1 MRSPKLVND
10 TLEEISY
17 VLEDKG
23 DLGEQALSKA
33 AEVAMTT
40 QLDEVEKLD
49 VNIRTDPF
57 KLVQGQLD
65 SVKIEGEGLVMKKDL
80 RAEEV
85 QVTTNNIAIN
95 PLSAAFGKIELT
107 RPTEADAQVVLTEQD
122 IERAFNSEF
131 IHNKLQNLE
140 VNIEGKPTKIDTS
153 KIEFRL
159 PGESKVA
166 LNAEIVLKDTGATN
180 QVSFTAVPRMN
191 AGQRILLEDIE
202 YAQGVENSPLTEA
215 LLESARELLD
225 LSNFELPGM
234 SFRLTSLDVQPG
246 KLLLQAQAYVAK
258 FPEA

>member
-1 MRSPKLVND
+1 V
-10 TLEEISY
+10 LEE
-17 VLEDKG
+17 KG

-33 AEVAMTT
+33 AEVAMKT

-65 SVKIEGEGLVMKKDL
+65 SVEIEGEGLVMQKDL

-85 QVTTNNIAIN
+85 QVTTNQIAIN

-107 RPTEADAQVVLTEQD
+107 HPAEADAQVVLTEQD

-131 IHNKLQNLE
+131 VHEKLQNLE
-140 VNIEGKPTKIDTS
+140 VNLDEKPAKINIG

-166 LNAEIVLKDTGATN
+166 LNAEIVLKETGETKQIA
-180 QVSFTAVPRMN
+180 FTAMPRMSSI
-191 AGQRILLEDIE
+191 GQRISLEDVQYTE
-202 YAQGVENSPLTEA
+202 GKEASPEVTAA
-215 LLESARELLD
+215 LLKSSSELLD
-225 LSNFELPGM
+225 LDNFELTGM
-234 SFRLTSLDVQPG
+234 SFTIKSLDVQPG
-246 KLLLQAQAYVAK
+246 KLTIHAQAYVEK

>member
-1 MRSPKLVND
+1 M
-10 TLEEISY
+10 
-17 VLEDKG
+17 LEDKG

-33 AEVAMTT
+33 AEVAMMT
-40 QLDEVEKLD
+40 QLDEAEKLD

-85 QVTTNNIAIN
+85 QVQTNDIAIN
-95 PLSAAFGKIELT
+95 PLAAAFGKIELT
-107 RPTEADAQVVLTEQD
+107 RPTEAEAQVVLTEQD
-122 IERAFNSEF
+122 LERAFNSEF
-131 IHNKLQNLE
+131 IHTKLQNLE
-140 VNIEGKPTKIDTS
+140 VNIEGKPTKIDTN

-159 PGESKVA
+159 PGESKIA
-166 LNAEIVLKDTGATN
+166 LNAEIILSATGETQKVA
-180 QVSFTAVPRMN
+180 FTAVPRMN
-191 AGQRILLEDIE
+191 AGQQILLEDIQYTE
-202 YAQGVENSPLTEA
+202 GVEDSPLTTA

-234 SFRLTSLDVQPG
+234 SLRLQNLDVQTG
-246 KLLLQAQAYVAK
+246 KMILQGQAHVEK

>member
-1 MRSPKLVND
+1 
-10 TLEEISY
+10 

-85 QVTTNNIAIN
+85 QVQTTDIAIN

-107 RPTEADAQVVLTEQD
+107 RPTEAEAQVVLNEQD
-122 IERAFNSEF
+122 LERAFNSEF

-140 VNIEGKPTKIDTS
+140 VNIEGKPTKIDTG

-159 PGESKVA
+159 PGENKVA
-166 LNAEIVLKDTGATN
+166 LNAEIILQATAATK
-180 QVSFTAVPRMN
+180 QISFTAVPRMN
-191 AGQRILLEDIE
+191 TSQRILLEDIQ
-202 YAQGVENSPLTEA
+202 YAEGVEDSPLTKA
-215 LLESARELLD
+215 LLDTASDLLD
-225 LSNFELPGM
+225 LSNFELTGM
-234 SFRLTSLDVQPG
+234 SFRLTSLDVGQG
-246 KLLLQAQAYVAK
+246 KLTLQAQAYIEK